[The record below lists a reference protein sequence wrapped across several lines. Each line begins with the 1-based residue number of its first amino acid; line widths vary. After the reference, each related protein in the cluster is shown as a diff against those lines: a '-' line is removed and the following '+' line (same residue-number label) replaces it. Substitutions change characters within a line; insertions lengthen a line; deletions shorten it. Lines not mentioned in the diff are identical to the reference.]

1 LDPAKFYPRNPDG
14 SIRKFDDMP
23 AGMPVN
29 IDKDA
34 PLDRAP
40 GAAPALTA
48 AEIDDVIAFLGT
60 LTDGYSVPGAPATAR
75 SEVSAESR

>member
-1 LDPAKFYPRNPDG
+1 MPDG
-14 SIRKFDDMP
+14 F
-23 AGMPVN
+23 PVN

-40 GAAPALTA
+40 GAAPALTE

-60 LTDGYSVPGAPATAR
+60 LTDGYEVPNAPRVAASAPATAR
-75 SEVSAESR
+75 SDGPAGTR